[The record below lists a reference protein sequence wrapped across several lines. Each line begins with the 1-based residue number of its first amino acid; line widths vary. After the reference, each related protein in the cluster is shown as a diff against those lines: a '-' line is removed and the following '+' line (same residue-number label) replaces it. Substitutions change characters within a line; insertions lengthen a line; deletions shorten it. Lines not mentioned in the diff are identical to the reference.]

1 MSGALNQLG
10 NVVALVIGAAIVAV
24 LAAKPQVVQTFF
36 AGVANVT
43 NAATKPATG

>member
-24 LAAKPQVVQTFF
+24 LAAKPEIVATFF
-36 AGVANVT
+36 QGVANVT
-43 NAATKPATG
+43 NAATAPVR